1 MVNAPIGPPVEK
13 ETIEQAIAS
22 CDGNIPK
29 AALLEI
35 SPPILPSIARSRS
48 GKRRAWSEMGADM
61 VFVTLEVKCSGRP
74 TGRPAALLE
83 AVC

>member
-35 SPPILPSIARSRS
+35 SPPNPPIYRKKQS
-48 GKRRAWSEMGADM
+48 WE
-61 VFVTLEVKCSGRP
+61 
-74 TGRPAALLE
+74 E
-83 AVC
+83 ASLV